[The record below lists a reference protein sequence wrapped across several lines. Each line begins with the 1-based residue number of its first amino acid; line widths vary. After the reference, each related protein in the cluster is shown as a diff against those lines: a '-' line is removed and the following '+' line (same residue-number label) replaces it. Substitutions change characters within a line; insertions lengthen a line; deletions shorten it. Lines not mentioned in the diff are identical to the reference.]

1 MLLIY
6 TTDSFTHF
14 LKKEQQYGD
23 NYCGLLLKLLK
34 IILSDAERSGLEIHP
49 YSNYMES
56 FKQKNSDLILPIFK
70 PTSDKSTQEL
80 MHILDT
86 YGVRYKWFLIR
97 LCICQYVS
105 DLLKLTINKRRKA
118 PSELYIDLLQQKRK
132 KAVTVEI
139 ADALVLKNLENEF
152 PKGFHK

>member
-1 MLLIY
+1 
-6 TTDSFTHF
+6 
-14 LKKEQQYGD
+14 
-23 NYCGLLLKLLK
+23 
-34 IILSDAERSGLEIHP
+34 
-49 YSNYMES
+49 
-56 FKQKNSDLILPIFK
+56 
-70 PTSDKSTQEL
+70 
-80 MHILDT
+80 MHILET
-86 YGVRYKWFLIR
+86 YGVSYKWFLIR